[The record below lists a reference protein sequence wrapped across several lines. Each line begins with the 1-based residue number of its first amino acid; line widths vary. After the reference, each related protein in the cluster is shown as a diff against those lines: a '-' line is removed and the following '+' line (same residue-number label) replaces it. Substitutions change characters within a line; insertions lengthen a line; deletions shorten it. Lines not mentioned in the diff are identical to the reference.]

1 VAWQFPRPQSD
12 RKLVGNYK
20 KRLQRYD
27 CTTKSKLKEW
37 IIQIWYHDE
46 ELQNLCSNLVNSM
59 PTRVAMLINAKG
71 GHIIIKTIENVVFT
85 VQK

>member
-1 VAWQFPRPQSD
+1 
-12 RKLVGNYK
+12 
-20 KRLQRYD
+20 
-27 CTTKSKLKEW
+27 
-37 IIQIWYHDE
+37 
-46 ELQNLCSNLVNSM
+46 M